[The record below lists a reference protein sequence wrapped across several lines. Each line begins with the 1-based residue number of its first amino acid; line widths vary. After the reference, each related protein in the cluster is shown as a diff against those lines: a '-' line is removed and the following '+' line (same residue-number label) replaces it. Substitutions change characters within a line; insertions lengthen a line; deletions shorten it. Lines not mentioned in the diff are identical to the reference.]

1 MSALDRLTRGV
12 TDVEETVCEIGTF
25 TIPLHEAP
33 ANITEVNTPQFLIT
47 ITDCNCH
54 RHVVAPRAS
63 RLVVAV
69 MADHVRAAERTPQTE
84 LVRNAGASATA

>member
-1 MSALDRLTRGV
+1 M
-12 TDVEETVCEIGTF
+12 
-25 TIPLHEAP
+25 PLHEAP
-33 ANITEVNTPQFLIT
+33 TDITKVNTTQFLIT

-54 RHVVAPRAS
+54 RHVVAPRTS